1 MKKKKKTGKNGNPTY
16 SLLEYEIETLTIHT
30 KMRRLGVHN
39 LNQQRTRKIITSSA
53 SSSTIL
59 PHLASSCQ
67 ETILSP
73 QDPKPNTDLPSSFS
87 FLRETKPSISCP
99 VRFSYFFRKLLRS
112 TLFVS
117 TVYLYVVKTEE
128 SSYRFSEQ
136 S

>member
-1 MKKKKKTGKNGNPTY
+1 MKKKKKETGKNGIPTY

-30 KMRRLGVHN
+30 KMRRLGFHN
-39 LNQQRTRKIITSSA
+39 LNQQRTRKIITSS
-53 SSSTIL
+53 SSTLL
-59 PHLASSCQ
+59 PHLVSSCQ

-99 VRFSYFFRKLLRS
+99 VRFSYFFRRS
-112 TLFVS
+112 TLFVF